1 MHCRRKVEAMLGG
14 FLFRALVAEAFFVIG
29 AVVKNLC
36 VSEKIASKVEGSQ
49 VWAIRC
55 AGDALIFAVVCDYQA
70 DRVKVFEDIQYW

>member
-1 MHCRRKVEAMLGG
+1 MLGG

-55 AGDALIFAVVCDYQA
+55 AGDALIFAVT
-70 DRVKVFEDIQYW
+70 